1 MNKRLL
7 SSMII
12 SVTLCVVP
20 NLAFGWGAATHAFL
34 AKELGHEPGVMN
46 LQEMYGAVVPDMFN
60 LMFGYEHQDY
70 LWTETHYQFMKVV
83 NEAKSDESMA
93 FAYGFA
99 SHNEDWG
106 ADLTAHISSVTVNPE
121 EGYVV
126 TKMKILAPQLRLGIM
141 LFLNANGIAYTPEL
155 LDELAL
161 VISDSAIESA
171 IDLLVSQ
178 DEDTQIGMRM
188 QVAAKLR
195 SPFVPMLLSRAYAKE
210 FAGEAG
216 TIVEE
221 AILMIVETEETF
233 KEYMELY
240 GEILTQ
246 ENAVDLMAEQG
257 AQLAELMLE
266 ERYGIIVEVPS
277 ELMKTGLL
285 AAIDVVKNDYSEEL
299 AATLV
304 FVEEQLESHGV
315 ESQFLADLE

>member
-1 MNKRLL
+1 MNNKLL
-7 SSMII
+7 SSPII
-12 SVTLCVVP
+12 IVIVCIVP
-20 NLAFGWGAATHAFL
+20 NLAFSWGSATHSYL

-46 LQEMYGAVVPDMFN
+46 LQEMYGSVLPDMFN

-83 NEAKSDESMA
+83 EEAKSDESMA

-106 ADLTAHISSVTVNPE
+106 ADRTAHISSITVNPE

-126 TKMKILAPQLRLGIM
+126 TKKKILAPQLKLGIM

-155 LDELAL
+155 LEEFAL
-161 VISDSAIESA
+161 TIADSAIESA
-171 IDLLVSQ
+171 VDLLVSQ
-178 DEDTQIGMRM
+178 NEDTQIGRRM

-195 SPFVPMLLSRAYAKE
+195 SPFVPMLLSRAYAKD

-216 TIVEE
+216 IIVEE
-221 AILMIVETEETF
+221 AILSIVETEQQF

-246 ENAVDLMAEQG
+246 ENAIDLMAEQG
-257 AQLAELMLE
+257 AQFAELIFE
-266 ERYGIIVEVPS
+266 QEYGIIVAVPS
-277 ELMKTGLL
+277 ALMKTCLL

-299 AATLV
+299 AATLAY
-304 FVEEQLESHGV
+304 VEGQLDSHGV
-315 ESQFLADLE
+315 ASQLQADLE

>member
-1 MNKRLL
+1 MKNRLFL
-7 SSMII
+7 SLII
-12 SVTLCVVP
+12 GVTLCAGP
-20 NLAFGWGAATHAFL
+20 NLAFGWGAATHVYL

-46 LQEMYGAVVPDMFN
+46 LQEMYGSVVPDMFN

-70 LWTETHYQFMKVV
+70 LWTETHYQFLKVV
-83 NEAKSDESMA
+83 EEGNSDESMA

-106 ADLTAHISSVTVNPE
+106 ADHTAHISSVTVNPE

-161 VISDSAIESA
+161 AISDTAIESA
-171 IDLLVSQ
+171 VDLLVSQ

-221 AILMIVETEETF
+221 AILMIVETETTF

-240 GEILTQ
+240 GEMLAQ
-246 ENAVDLMAEQG
+246 ENAIDLMAEQG

-266 ERYGIIVEVPS
+266 GQYGITIEVPS

-285 AAIDVVKNDYSEEL
+285 AAIDLVKDDYSEEL
-299 AATLV
+299 AATLGY
-304 FVEEQLESHGV
+304 VEGQLESHGV
-315 ESQFLADLE
+315 GSQLLGDLN

>member
-1 MNKRLL
+1 MNNKLL
-7 SSMII
+7 SSLII
-12 SVTLCVVP
+12 IVVVCAGP
-20 NLAFGWGAATHAFL
+20 NLAFGWGPATHAYL

-46 LQEMYGAVVPDMFN
+46 LQEMYGSVVPDMFN

-70 LWTETHYQFMKVV
+70 LWIETHYQFMKVV
-83 NEAKSDESMA
+83 DEARFDESVA

-106 ADLTAHISSVTVNPE
+106 ADHTAHISSITANPE

-126 TKMKILAPQLRLGIM
+126 TKKKILAPQLKLGIM

-161 VISDSAIESA
+161 RIADSAVESA
-171 IDLLVSQ
+171 VDLLVSQ
-178 DEDTQIGMRM
+178 NEDVHIGRRM

-195 SPFVPMLLSRAYAKE
+195 SPLVPMLLSRAYAKD

-216 TIVEE
+216 IIVEE

-240 GEILTQ
+240 GEILAQ

-257 AQLAELMLE
+257 AQLAEQMLE
-266 ERYGIIVEVPS
+266 EEYGITIEVPP

-285 AAIDVVKNDYSEEL
+285 AAIDVVKDDYSEEL
-299 AATLV
+299 AATLDY
-304 FVEEQLESHGV
+304 VEGQLESHGV
-315 ESQFLADLE
+315 ESQLVLDLE